1 MYLSINSHWRKL
13 SSCICSTILTFH
25 FLLASRLSF
34 NSTFCIPEGWY
45 ELGLPTTFSVSS
57 GFCFHS
63 EKWNKPRVC
72 SWWVIQENIAPPPH
86 LGDQL
91 KWRKM
96 LFSNQRG
103 GELCKFDNLQS
114 QQMQSFSV
122 FFLASHSHLAL
133 SWVSPIKAFK
143 QFISEQNQR
152 IPISNFH
159 SQVKVWAIT
168 ILCQHCYIS
177 RRGKQANLSEAR
189 ICVGKLYFLPFLLI
203 FWAPTNLC
211 QNRIL
216 QSWIK
221 HHVWKICKI

>member
-1 MYLSINSHWRKL
+1 MSKSKVKYHRIVVLAMKL
-13 SSCICSTILTFH
+13 CIWASTVTGSCICSTILTFH

-133 SWVSPIKAFK
+133 SWVSPLLKHLNNLFLSKIRGF
-143 QFISEQNQR
+143 QFLTSIHKSKFGQ
-152 IPISNFH
+152 
-159 SQVKVWAIT
+159 
-168 ILCQHCYIS
+168 
-177 RRGKQANLSEAR
+177 
-189 ICVGKLYFLPFLLI
+189 
-203 FWAPTNLC
+203 
-211 QNRIL
+211 
-216 QSWIK
+216 
-221 HHVWKICKI
+221 